1 METKELKGLK
11 YQALYQIWFIF
22 EKTINLINMR
32 LIRDLWC
39 AGEDLMGKITFL
51 KKLFGVEI
59 VWD

>member
-39 AGEDLMGKITFL
+39 AREDLMGKITFL